1 MEEYSVQDIS
11 YVLSTQYYNDFINNP
26 KFCEIYNLNQIID
39 HFNVATKIIIKFK
52 NRLDITFDHFQGLG
66 LYICKVLECQ
76 MNKLLKATILEF
88 YYTLY
93 ENISQERSLV
103 INDNN
108 ILECLFSHFVTL
120 AFESNS
126 KQNIEENHYIS
137 DSKVRIYAF
146 KICSKSINRN
156 NINLIFNSP
165 TYFINIINLF
175 HEKST
180 FFFYFLIHPNECL
193 KSEEEISSI
202 FNVSINMLDTLEAYF
217 NLLTSYDNACFD
229 NNIKTEAVER
239 MKESVNIML
248 TTILGDSIHQIFD
261 SPDYTDQIK
270 RNLYKIIS
278 FILKFSMLI
287 TKDDHILLFKE
298 SFQNVTRILL
308 KLCLIEGIPSPC
320 FDKTYFTDYRSQ
332 LLHMKSILLSLQSK
346 FSFLLLTE
354 QTYFNNKNDDNA
366 ENDIVNNFKTLE
378 I

>member
-1 MEEYSVQDIS
+1 MEEHSIHDLL
-11 YVLSTQYYNDFINNP
+11 YVLSTQYYNDFINDP
-26 KFCEIYNLNQIID
+26 KFCEIYKLNQIID
-39 HFNVATKIIIKFK
+39 HFNVATKLINKFES
-52 NRLDITFDHFQGLG
+52 RLDITFEHFQVLG
-66 LYICKVLECQ
+66 SYICQILECQ
-76 MNKLLKATILEF
+76 MDKRLKVTILEF

-93 ENISQERSLV
+93 ENISKERSLV
-103 INDNN
+103 IDDKN
-108 ILECLFSHFVTL
+108 ILECLFSHFVTTTY
-120 AFESNS
+120 ESNS
-126 KQNIEENHYIS
+126 KHNIEENHYIN

-146 KICSKSINRN
+146 RICSKSINKN
-156 NINLIFNSP
+156 NINLIFNSS

-180 FFFYFLIHPNECL
+180 FFFHFLIYPNECL
-193 KSEEEISSI
+193 KSEEDISST
-202 FNVSINMLDTLEAYF
+202 FYVSVNMLDTLEAYF

-229 NNIKTEAVER
+229 NKIKTEAVER
-239 MKESVNIML
+239 MKESIHIML
-248 TTILGDSIHQIFD
+248 STILGDSIHQIFD
-261 SPDYTDQIK
+261 SPDYTNQIK

-287 TKDDHILLFKE
+287 AKDDHILLFKE

-320 FDKTYFTDYRSQ
+320 FDLTYFTDYRSQ

-354 QTYFNNKNDDNA
+354 QAYFNDENDDNA